1 MSVRLNTKSPVL
13 STPSR
18 SPTPSPSVS
27 RSSTPIKTRSPS
39 PVLRITPNKSS
50 PKMGDDSPM
59 LDPYQT
65 SRIPGAKPPKPDKP
79 PKPRNLLLMTQKSN
93 ESPEWLTF
101 SEKKRRFE
109 QGSKT
114 TTESQSSSQKNESY
128 SESKRF
134 SYLSADE
141 LERLKEEEAKK
152 LASFSEDQIKSM
164 MNAEEED
171 DDEEAFDQFISE
183 ETTEVIDSDNQRVFR
198 TAKAERRYKERLKKG
213 GFEMD
218 LEFEEQLKNLTPNQ
232 RRALEAEKRALWRQ
246 ARLKSLE
253 DDAMKAQMVM
263 ARVKEMS
270 EQMEAR
276 PVSPK
281 MQVIDIDID
290 VDNSNGISNID

>member
-1 MSVRLNTKSPVL
+1 
-13 STPSR
+13 
-18 SPTPSPSVS
+18 
-27 RSSTPIKTRSPS
+27 
-39 PVLRITPNKSS
+39 
-50 PKMGDDSPM
+50 M

-109 QGSKT
+109 QGSQSKT
-114 TTESQSSSQKNESY
+114 TTESKSMQKNESY

-164 MNAEEED
+164 MSAEDED
-171 DDEEAFDQFISE
+171 DDEEAFDQFMSE
-183 ETTEVIDSDNQRVFR
+183 ETSEVIDSDNQRVFR
-198 TAKAERRYKERLKKG
+198 TAKAERRYKERLKKS
-213 GFEMD
+213 GFD
-218 LEFEEQLKNLTPNQ
+218 LDFEEQLKNLTPNQ

-253 DDAMKAQMVM
+253 DDAMRAQMVM
-263 ARVKEMS
+263 AKVKEMS

-290 VDNSNGISNID
+290 VDDSNGISNSDSIDYNLIITFF